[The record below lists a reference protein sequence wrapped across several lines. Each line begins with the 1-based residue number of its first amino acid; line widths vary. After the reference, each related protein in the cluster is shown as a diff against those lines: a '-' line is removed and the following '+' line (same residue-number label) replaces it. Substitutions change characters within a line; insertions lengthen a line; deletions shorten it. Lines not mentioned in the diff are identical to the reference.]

1 MNQPARPHNPYSR
14 IFGGLTL
21 ILLGTL
27 FLLAEMDKVSWAD
40 WWAYFLAGLGGLMI
54 LEGIVRSFSASSREH
69 ITGRFIGGAVLLVI
83 GGSFVF
89 DWHIWWPYI
98 LIAVGGVMLLS
109 VIWQPRKPRS

>member
-1 MNQPARPHNPYSR
+1 MNEPKHPHNPYSR

-27 FLLAEMDKVSWAD
+27 FLLTEMDKISWGD

-54 LEGIVRSFSASSREH
+54 LEGIVRSFSRSAREH
-69 ITGRFIGGAVLLVI
+69 VTGRFIGGAILLIV
-83 GGSFVF
+83 GGSHIF

-98 LIAVGGVMLLS
+98 LIAVGAVMLLS
-109 VIWQPRKPRS
+109 VIWHPGKLQS